1 MNKEILRTYVPSIL
15 LCDGIGM
22 TVGEIMMSSHDIMTR
37 RQKELSKYL
46 GDVENDYKEYKRK
59 VLYRF
64 TTNNYR
70 KMHHLPMR
78 RKGV

>member
-1 MNKEILRTYVPSIL
+1 MNKDILKTYVPSIL
-15 LCDGIGM
+15 LCNAM
-22 TVGEIMMSSHDIMTR
+22 TGVFMMSSHDIMTR

-46 GDVENDYKEYKRK
+46 KDVKNDYKEYKRM
-59 VLYRF
+59 VVYRF
-64 TTNNYR
+64 TSNNYR

>member
-1 MNKEILRTYVPSIL
+1 MNKDILKTYAPSIL
-15 LCDGIGM
+15 LCDGM
-22 TVGEIMMSSHDIMTR
+22 TGAFMMSSHDIMTR

-46 GDVENDYKEYKRK
+46 EDVENDYKEFKRK

>member
-1 MNKEILRTYVPSIL
+1 MNKEILKTYVPSIL
-15 LCDGIGM
+15 LCDGM
-22 TVGEIMMSSHDIMTR
+22 TVGEFMMSSHDIMTR

-46 GDVENDYKEYKRK
+46 GDVEKDYKEYERK

-70 KMHHLPMR
+70 KMHHMPMR

>member
-1 MNKEILRTYVPSIL
+1 MNKDILKTYAPSIL
-15 LCDGIGM
+15 LCDGM
-22 TVGEIMMSSHDIMTR
+22 TVGEFMMSSHDIMTR

-46 GDVENDYKEYKRK
+46 EDVENDYKEFKRK
-59 VLYRF
+59 VVYRF

-70 KMHHLPMR
+70 KYHGLPMR